1 MRIVII
7 AVGRLKS
14 GPERSL
20 LERYEER
27 FASLARAIGVER
39 LQTIELPES
48 ASRRPEDRM
57 ADEAKA
63 IETALPD
70 NAFILTLDERGKTMP
85 STGFA
90 ALIERERSNGRA
102 SLAVILGGPDG
113 LDGGLRQRADLVL
126 SFGAMTLP
134 HQMVRVLLAE
144 QLYRAG
150 TILTGHPYHRG

>member
-27 FASLARAIGVER
+27 FASLGRAIGVER
-39 LQTIELPES
+39 LQTIELAES
-48 ASRRPEDRM
+48 VSRRPEDRM

-63 IETALPD
+63 ILAALPD
-70 NAFILTLDERGKTMP
+70 NAFIVTLDERGKTMP
-85 STGFA
+85 STEFA

-102 SLAVILGGPDG
+102 CLTLILGGPDG
-113 LDGGLRQRADLVL
+113 LDGGIRQRADLIL